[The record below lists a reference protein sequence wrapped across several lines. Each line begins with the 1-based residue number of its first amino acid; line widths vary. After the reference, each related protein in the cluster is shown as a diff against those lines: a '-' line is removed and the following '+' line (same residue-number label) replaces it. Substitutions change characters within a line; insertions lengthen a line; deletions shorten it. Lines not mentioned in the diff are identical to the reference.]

1 MATVGTT
8 AVRRDA
14 LALRVLDSCTEW
26 LCRLWER
33 GALSGVSV
41 MQRGHSLHALTRVA
55 VPYVG
60 ARRSRMVLDVRSAT

>member
-41 MQRGHSLHALTRVA
+41 HRARPLVHALTRVA

-60 ARRSRMVLDVRSAT
+60 ALRSRMVLDVRSAT